1 MRNSFDCNPMV
12 RLDRIYTKSGDKG
25 KTSVGSGQRFL
36 KSHPRIQAI
45 GDVDEVNSFLGLV
58 IQFATDVAVIDL
70 LQKIQNDLFDV
81 GADLCMPDT
90 KKIAIT
96 ADYVTR
102 LECAID
108 HYNQD
113 LKPLISFVLPGGTV
127 VSTYMHLVR
136 TVCRRAERSI
146 AALAQEDIVNPHLLS
161 YINRLSDLFFVLARF
176 TNAGQDILWE
186 PQKWKTT

>member
-1 MRNSFDCNPMV
+1 MV

-25 KTSVGSGQRFL
+25 KTSLGSGQRLF
-36 KSHPRIQAI
+36 KFHPRIQAI
-45 GDVDEVNSFLGLV
+45 GDVDEVNSFLGL
-58 IQFATDVAVIDL
+58 IIAFATDVTMIDL

-96 ADYVTR
+96 ADYVVR

-108 HYNQD
+108 RYNAD
-113 LKPLISFVLPGGTV
+113 LHPLTSFVLPGGTV
-127 VSTYMHLVR
+127 VSTYLHLVR

-146 AALAQEDIVNPHLLS
+146 TALTQEDTINPHLLS

-176 TNAGQDILWE
+176 ANKGQDILWE